1 MMEEIS
7 IVVAYNS
14 HVFSQLYDEDFL
26 ASLVAISK
34 PKCVVPTKKL
44 KKYEREYQMMREN
57 QLQQEDPLDRY
68 KFMCF

>member
-7 IVVAYNS
+7 VVMAYDS

-34 PKCVVPTKKL
+34 PRYVVGVYIMKYDLLQFIFNVCNVKKASFL
-44 KKYEREYQMMREN
+44 YVF
-57 QLQQEDPLDRY
+57 QLSL
-68 KFMCF
+68 F